1 MLECEYTQLFVAVA
15 AIWSIEFAS
24 FHNTITR
31 D

>member
-15 AIWSIEFAS
+15 AISEIEFAI